1 MSKNTVNTVTGV
13 LNTDDLGTA
22 LMHEHLFV
30 EYTDGIHRS
39 PMPDVLRNE
48 IVSICSDYID
58 RIRAYGV
65 RTVFDPTTVD
75 LGRNV
80 HLLSEIAKKTGFN
93 IICCTGIYSVQSY
106 IRIREHLGGDPAEVA
121 ELFIKELTEGI
132 EDTEIKAGFIK
143 VVTGHSG
150 ISKHEEELLAA
161 AAKASVKTSARIIT
175 HTDGVLGDL
184 QQEILMNAGVEAHH
198 IMIGHCCGSVDFDYH
213 MRMLKKGSF
222 LGFDRFGMETIL
234 PDETRVASVIKLINA
249 GYVSRIILSH
259 DSVWYWKGGPKY
271 DSQAYK
277 NWTPTNIFERIIPML
292 KYGGVTDNDIK
303 TMLIDNPK
311 IFLSSSV
318 S

>member
-1 MSKNTVNTVTGV
+1 MIENTVNTVIGE
-13 LNTDDLGTA
+13 LNPEDLGSA

-30 EYTDGIHRS
+30 EYTDGVHKL
-39 PMPDVLRNE
+39 PVPDALCDE
-48 IVSICSDYID
+48 IVSICSDCID

-80 HLLSEIAKKTGFN
+80 HLLSRIAKKTGFN
-93 IICCTGIYSVQSY
+93 IICCTGIYSIQSY
-106 IRIREHLGGDPAEVA
+106 VRIQEHLGGDPAGVA
-121 ELFIKELTEGI
+121 GLFIKELTEGI

-150 ISKHEEELLAA
+150 ISNQEKELLTA
-161 AAKASVKTSARIIT
+161 AAKASVQTSARIIT

-184 QQEILMNAGVEAHH
+184 QQGILMNAGVEAHH

-213 MRMLKKGSF
+213 MKMLEKGSF

-259 DSVWYWKGGPKY
+259 DSVWYWKGGPEY

-292 KYGGVTDNDIK
+292 KYGGVTDENIK
-303 TMLIDNPK
+303 IMLIDNPRR
-311 IFLSSSV
+311 FFSMTAS
-318 S
+318 